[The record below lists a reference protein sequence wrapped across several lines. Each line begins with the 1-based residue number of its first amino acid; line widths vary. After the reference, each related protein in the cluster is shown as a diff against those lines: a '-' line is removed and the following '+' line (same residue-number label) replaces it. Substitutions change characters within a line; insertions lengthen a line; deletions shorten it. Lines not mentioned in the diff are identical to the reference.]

1 MIDVRLRHR
10 FPASLGGFSLD
21 VAIAGGGR
29 RLALFGPSG
38 SGKTLTLSAIVGLF
52 TPDEGHVRLNGR
64 VLLDVAARI
73 NIPARR
79 RNLGYLFQDYALFP
93 HLTVRQNIAFPL
105 GRAWSGETRR
115 IHRNRVD
122 EMLECFEIKDLAEQR
137 PGLISGGQRQRVAL
151 ARAMAG
157 RPDMLLLDEPFSALD
172 QDLRGR
178 MRAQCREWL
187 DRFDIPAIIITH
199 DMADVTA
206 LADSVIRYAR
216 GVSGEC
222 LPVAEF

>member
-10 FPASLGGFSLD
+10 FPAAQGGFALN
-21 VAIAGGGR
+21 VTIAGGGR

-38 SGKTLTLSAIVGLF
+38 SGKTLTLSAIAGLF
-52 TPDEGHVRLNGR
+52 TPAEGHVRINGR
-64 VLLDVAARI
+64 TLLDVAAGV

-93 HLTVRQNIAFPL
+93 HLSVRQNIAFPL
-105 GRAWSGETRR
+105 GLAWSSLARR
-115 IHRNRVD
+115 LQRERVD

-151 ARAMAG
+151 ARALAG

-172 QDLRGR
+172 NDLRER

-187 DRFDIPAIIITH
+187 DRFAIPAIIITH
-199 DMADVTA
+199 DPADVTV

-216 GVSGEC
+216 GLSGDC
-222 LPVAEF
+222 VPVAEF